1 MHVPANS
8 SSSLSLMS
16 AAPCAPSAQVAV
28 DVLMRVVLLFWAA
41 QMAAVLVRFV
51 RMYFLTLCGICI
63 CSFAEHAF
71 LFWLVAPGFVH
82 LWLTVICVPL
92 LILCMLLVQGWAFL
106 FSTCKMSVY
115 FDANGLWAL
124 LIYL

>member
-1 MHVPANS
+1 
-8 SSSLSLMS
+8 MS

-28 DVLMRVVLLFWAA
+28 DVSMRVVLLFWAA

-82 LWLTVICVPL
+82 WWLTVICVPL

-106 FSTCKMSVY
+106 FTTCQMSVHS
-115 FDANGLWAL
+115 DSNGLWAL